1 LSKSN
6 SSCLVKEN
14 NREYQFPRRFAF
26 LCLLIRLN
34 TILSVTVY
42 IQIFDTFGHRLE
54 GMNMRFSEIVEK
66 GLCIVVAAAA
76 LASIFYKAMP
86 F

>member
-1 LSKSN
+1 
-6 SSCLVKEN
+6 
-14 NREYQFPRRFAF
+14 
-26 LCLLIRLN
+26 
-34 TILSVTVY
+34 VTVY